1 MPRRSKRWPLPA
13 LAAGAL
19 LATAACGG
27 GGGDNGFER
36 ADADTA
42 LDVTLA
48 DFAFRGLPASVKGER
63 VYFTATNVGPSEHE
77 LEVLDPGGEAVD
89 EIEAHPAGTGT
100 KTLAVRLKP
109 GTYTLQC
116 ILTTPEGKSHADL
129 GMTAKLQVQ

>member
-1 MPRRSKRWPLPA
+1 MPRRSRRWRL
-13 LAAGAL
+13 LMVAAGAL
-19 LATAACGG
+19 LLNAACGG
-27 GGGDNGFER
+27 GDGDDDFER

-42 LDVTLA
+42 VDVTLA
-48 DFAFRGLPASVKGER
+48 DFAFRGLPASVKGEK
-63 VYFTATNVGPSEHE
+63 VFFTATNAGPSEHE

-89 EIEAHPAGTGT
+89 EIEAHPAGSGT

-109 GTYTLQC
+109 GTYTVQC